1 MSKKFLIPID
11 MTGLEIQNFLA
22 HNLAAAPTAAEG
34 KIYFNTADKKLY
46 YYNGT
51 AWVAVTEGAIYTGTS
66 PISVSGTAISHANS
80 GVTAASKGDT
90 ANQTPTWGGTF
101 KVPSGTVNATGH
113 LTAFADHTVT
123 IPGSEAS
130 TSAKG
135 LMSSTDKTK
144 LNGIASGAEV
154 NPEPVTDAELTA
166 GTSTAERV
174 ITPKVIHDYVATVA
188 ASVDAMRFKG
198 TIGTGGTVTTLPTSG
213 VKVGDTYRVI
223 TAGTY
228 ASQVCEVGDLIIATA
243 TTPTW
248 TVAQTNI
255 DGAITS
261 ITGTSPISV
270 TGSGASRTVSIGAA
284 SGSAAGSMS
293 AAHYT
298 KLNGLTAT
306 KTGTVT
312 LASGST
318 SVDASVSD
326 IISYTAK
333 DATTGE
339 EVVLDVTKAS
349 SKVTFSIAAAY
360 TNAITITYLTA
371 A

>member
-22 HNLAAAPTAAEG
+22 HNLAAAPTGAEG

-51 AWVAVTEGAIYTGTS
+51 TWVPVTEGSVYGSGTETDLTTGTS
-66 PISVSGTAISHANS
+66 T
-80 GVTAASKGDT
+80 
-90 ANQTPTWGGTF
+90 
-101 KVPSGTVNATGH
+101 
-113 LTAFADHTVT
+113 
-123 IPGSEAS
+123 
-130 TSAKG
+130 
-135 LMSSTDKTK
+135 TDKVWQPK
-144 LNGIASGAEV
+144 ILHDYIASA
-154 NPEPVTDAELTA
+154 LA
-166 GTSTAERV
+166 G
-174 ITPKVIHDYVATVA
+174 
-188 ASVDAMRFKG
+188 VDAMRFKG

-228 ASQVCEVGDLIIATA
+228 AGQTCEVGDLIIATA

-255 DGAITS
+255 DGAITN
-261 ITGTSPISV
+261 ITGTAPISV
-270 TGSGASRTVSIGAA
+270 TGSGASRNVEIGAA

-312 LASGST
+312 ISSGST
-318 SVDASVSD
+318 SATANVSD

-333 DATTGE
+333 DASTGE
-339 EVVLDVTKAS
+339 EVVVDVAKGS
-349 SKVTFSIAAAY
+349 SSVTFSIASAY